1 MKLVYRSLPA
11 LLIAVAIV
19 VLGLAI
25 KGGFDNIAFRDREVT
40 VRGLAE
46 RQVKANVAS
55 WSANFTVTGNSLE
68 TLYGECQDK
77 SKAIVSFLTQNK
89 IPEADITV
97 GSPSVYE
104 PALNQYNSTP
114 VDYKY
119 AVTVTVNIS
128 TKAVDAVYALDS
140 AQGVLLSQG
149 IALKDCSTYY
159 NYTDLNSI
167 KSDMIAEAT
176 RNARKA
182 ADSFAE
188 DSESKVGKIKTASQG
203 QFSIDDVQGG
213 KPYAK
218 NVRVVS
224 TVVYY
229 LED

>member
-1 MKLVYRSLPA
+1 MKTFKNIIPA
-11 LLIAVAIV
+11 LLIGISITI
-19 VLGLAI
+19 LGFAI
-25 KGGFDNIAFRDREVT
+25 KAGIDNFAFRDREVT

-55 WSANFTVTGNSLE
+55 WCANFTVTGNSLE
-68 TLYGECQDK
+68 SLYAECQAK
-77 SKAIVSFLTQNK
+77 SAVIVDFLKANS
-89 IPEADITV
+89 IPQADITV
-97 GSPSVYE
+97 NSPTVYE
-104 PALNQYNSTP
+104 PSLNNYNSNP

-119 AVTVTVNIS
+119 ALTVSINIS
-128 TKAVDAVYALDS
+128 TNAVDAVYKLGA
-140 AQGVLLSQG
+140 AQGQLLAKG
-149 IALKDCSTYY
+149 IALKDSYV
-159 NYTDLNSI
+159 NYDFTDLNSI

-182 ADSFAE
+182 ADSFAA
-188 DSESKVGKIKTASQG
+188 DSESSVGKIKTASQG

-229 LED
+229 LQD